1 MQPTGF
7 HLLSGITFLPLLG
20 ALLLLLLPNTQAKS
34 IKYAALAFSIATFA
48 LSLLILPNFNSGTF
62 HFQLVEYMPWIEKLG
77 IHYRMGVDGISVW
90 LIVLTTFLTVISVW
104 FSFYVDKRVKNY
116 FVFMLILESAML
128 GVFTSLDMILFY
140 TFFEASLIPMAMLI
154 WIWGGERRNYAALKF
169 FIYTFAGSIFMLV
182 GMIFMAYQYKT
193 VTGHYSFYIV
203 DIQQQVANGQLWASA
218 LMAEPFVFWAFAIAF
233 LVKCPAFPF
242 HTWLPDAH
250 VEAPTAGSV
259 ILAGV
264 LLKMGTYGFLR
275 FVLPLFPDVIGQ
287 QVPYIM
293 GLAVIGIIYGAIV
306 SAIQPDWK
314 KLIAYSSVAHMG
326 FILLGIFSLTHDGL
340 MGGSM
345 QQLNH
350 GISTGALFLM
360 VGLIYERRHTRLF
373 KDFGGI
379 KAQMP
384 IYATLFLIVM
394 LSSVGLPGLNGFVGE
409 FLAMFGAFKA
419 CFAGFNGLNVWF
431 IGIAGFGVVLAAVY
445 LLYMFQQVFYGKNE
459 NPENQRLKDIKPW
472 EIVMVGSLV
481 LLIFV
486 GGLFPNLFLKPME
499 ASLGAARLM
508 AINGADTRPVWA
520 DDSQEIDKKLRLVA
534 KGRVISPAKLYFGLD
549 GKPNDSSDAVASTM
563 HETHKTYDIDDL
575 VVSPAPFTLPSDGP
589 VATTGDRLTW
599 NSSIF
604 KSSPSGG
611 NP

>member
-1 MQPTGF
+1 MSNHFP
-7 HLLSGITFLPLLG
+7 LLSTIVFLPLVGAILLAFLPNSNSKAIKYG
-20 ALLLLLLPNTQAKS
+20 ALFISVLTFLVSLAMLPKFEIGS
-34 IKYAALAFSIATFA
+34 
-48 LSLLILPNFNSGTF
+48 F
-62 HFQLVEYMPWIEKLG
+62 HFQMQDYVPWIDQLG
-77 IHYRMGVDGISVW
+77 ISYRMGVDGISLW
-90 LIVLTTFLTVISVW
+90 LILLTTFLTVISIW

-116 FVFMLILESAML
+116 FIFMLVLETAML

-140 TFFEASLIPMAMLI
+140 CFFEASLIPMAMLI

-169 FIYTFAGSIFMLV
+169 FIYTFAGSIFMLI
-182 GMIFMAYQYKT
+182 GMIFLSYQYKT
-193 VTGHYSFYIV
+193 LTGHYSFSII
-203 DIQQQVANGQLWASA
+203 DIQSQIAGGKFWAGA
-218 LMAEPFVFWAFAIAF
+218 MQAQPFVFWAFALAF

-275 FVLPLFPDVIGQ
+275 FVLPFFPDVIGS

-306 SAIQPDWK
+306 SAVQPDWK

-326 FILLGIFSLTHDGL
+326 FVLLGIFSLTHDGL
-340 MGGSM
+340 MGGAI

-384 IYATLFLIVM
+384 IFAALFLIVM

-409 FLAMFGAFKA
+409 FLAMLGAFKA
-419 CFAGFNGLNVWF
+419 CYAGFNGLNWWF
-431 IGIAGFGVVLAAVY
+431 ISIAGFGVVLAAVY

-459 NPENQRLKDIKPW
+459 NPENKKLRDIKPW
-472 EIVMVGSLV
+472 EIAMVACLLV
-481 LLIFV
+481 FV
-486 GGLFPNLFLKPME
+486 FWGGLYPSTFLKPME

-508 AINGADTRPVWA
+508 AINKEGERPSWA
-520 DDSQEIDKKLRLVA
+520 DNSQSFDKDLNLVA
-534 KGRVISPAKLYFGLD
+534 NGQIISSGKLYFDLNGHPSD
-549 GKPNDSSDAVASTM
+549 NTDAVAAKTDYVTIPNVPGQLKNVYLTGQSREGGDDVSTGAG
-563 HETHKTYDIDDL
+563 K
-575 VVSPAPFTLPSDGP
+575 
-589 VATTGDRLTW
+589 
-599 NSSIF
+599 
-604 KSSPSGG
+604 
-611 NP
+611 